1 MPFHGKPSDDRHAAI
16 RELDP
21 RPCYKDAAKGEN
33 VTEIL
38 YYIEKTIL
46 LVHTPTTQTSRPEV
60 CSSYQLAKELKKPGK
75 QFGEPNHLRGVQEHE
90 DARTSHP
97 CERRAR
103 DRKAF
108 F

>member
-1 MPFHGKPSDDRHAAI
+1 MPFHGKPSDDRHAAT
-16 RELDP
+16 REMDP

-46 LVHTPTTQTSRPEV
+46 LVYPPATRRSRLEV
-60 CSSYQLAKELKKPGK
+60 CSSYQPAKKWKKPGK
-75 QFGEPNHLRGVQEHE
+75 QFGEPNYLRGVQEHE

>member
-21 RPCYKDAAKGEN
+21 RPWYKDAAKGEN

-38 YYIEKTIL
+38 YYTEKTIL
-46 LVHTPTTQTSRPEV
+46 LLYPTGNANVPSGSLQ
-60 CSSYQLAKELKKPGK
+60 QLSASQKVAKNQVNNSGNRTTYAVSK
-75 QFGEPNHLRGVQEHE
+75 NTRT
-90 DARTSHP
+90 RTSHP

-108 F
+108 C

>member
-1 MPFHGKPSDDRHAAI
+1 MPFHGKPSDDRYAAI

-21 RPCYKDAAKGEN
+21 RPWYKDAAKGKN

-38 YYIEKTIL
+38 YYTEKTIL
-46 LVHTPTTQTSRPEV
+46 LVYPPGHANVLSRSLRQ
-60 CSSYQLAKELKKPGK
+60 SSASQKLKKPGK
-75 QFGEPNHLRGVQEHE
+75 QFGEPIYLRGVQEHE